1 MKARGGM
8 VAAGHPATAA
18 AGAQALRAGGNAVD
32 AAVGA
37 MLMSFVAEPLL
48 TGLGAGGY
56 LLVEGFDPAPTLLD
70 FFVAAP
76 GLGRPEGAAHAEPLA
91 VDVDFGDARQVFHCG
106 AASVG
111 AWGVP
116 AGMEAALARW
126 GSMSLAELVR
136 RPVALAREGMTLNA
150 SQGYVSEILAGI
162 LTSTPEAAA
171 LFAPEGRMLGP
182 GDRFRWPDLADALER
197 LGAEGAV
204 PFTTGA
210 VAQAVVAWLQE
221 RGGVLDPADLAAY
234 RAVERA
240 PLRVAY
246 HGREALLNPP
256 PNAGGLLLGHALAL
270 LERGREVGPEQLV
283 AVMEEVQRSRTP
295 AFLAGLDEPG
305 FPARHL
311 ASRLGSTT
319 HISVVDAAGRAAAV
333 TCSNG
338 EGSGVV
344 VPGTGMHPNNIMG
357 EEDLN
362 PLGFHAFPAGRRMP
376 SMMAPTV
383 VVGEHGVELVLGSA
397 GSNRIRSAILQT
409 IVGVVDRGLA
419 AAPAVDAPRLHVEEG
434 TVFAEPGIA
443 LDGLR
448 ADGRRVQAFRGRNLF
463 FGGVAAVQR
472 SPDGRLTG
480 AGDPRRGG
488 AAVAA

>member
-1 MKARGGM
+1 M
-8 VAAGHPATAA
+8 VAAGHPVSAA
-18 AGAQALRAGGNAVD
+18 AGAQVLRAGGNAVD

-56 LLVEGFDPAPTLLD
+56 LLVEGFDAEPTLLD

-76 GLGRPEGAAHAEPLA
+76 GRGRAAEAPRADLLP
-91 VDVDFGDARQVFHCG
+91 VDVDFGDATQTFNCG
-106 AASVG
+106 PSSVG
-111 AWGVP
+111 TWGMV
-116 AGMEAALARW
+116 AGIDAALGRW
-126 GSMSLAELVR
+126 GSFGLDALVA
-136 RPVALAREGMTLNA
+136 RPVALAREGVTLNQP
-150 SQGYVSEILAGI
+150 QGYVAEILEGI

-171 LFAPEGRMLGP
+171 LFAPRGRVLGP
-182 GDRFRWPDLADALER
+182 GDRFVWPDLADALER
-197 LGAEGAV
+197 LGAEGAE
-204 PFTTGA
+204 PFTTGE
-210 VAQAVVAWLQE
+210 VAQRVQAWLEQ
-221 RGGVLDPADLAAY
+221 RGGVLTREDLDEYAATA
-234 RAVERA
+234 RE

-246 HGREALLNPP
+246 HGREVLANPP
-256 PNAGGLLLGHALAL
+256 PNAGGILVAHALAL
-270 LERGREVGPEQLV
+270 LEHGSDVGPERLV
-283 AVMEEVQRSRTP
+283 AVMEEVQGQRTP
-295 AFLAGLDEPG
+295 EFVAGLGEPG
-305 FPARHL
+305 FYGRYF

-319 HISVVDAAGRAAAV
+319 HISAVDAEGRAAAV
-333 TCSNG
+333 TCTNG

-397 GSNRIRSAILQT
+397 GSNRIRSAIVQT

-419 AAPAVDAPRLHVEEG
+419 AAPAVDAPRLHFEDD

-443 LDGLR
+443 LAGLR
-448 ADGRRVQAFRGRNLF
+448 AQGRTVQEFRARNLF

-472 SPDGRLTG
+472 SADGALTG

-488 AAVAA
+488 AAVGA

>member
-1 MKARGGM
+1 MSARGGM
-8 VAAGHPATAA
+8 VAAGHPVTAA
-18 AGAQALRAGGNAVD
+18 AGAQVLRAGGNAVD

-56 LLVEGFDPAPTLLD
+56 LLVEGFDDAPTLLD

-76 GLGRPEGAAHAEPLA
+76 GTSRARGAPRAVPLPIE
-91 VDVDFGDARQVFHCG
+91 VDFGDARQTFHVG
-106 AASVG
+106 PASVG
-111 AWGVP
+111 TWGMV
-116 AGMEAALARW
+116 AGIDHALKRW
-126 GSMSLAELVR
+126 GSVPLGALVR
-136 RPVALAREGMTLNA
+136 RPVALAREGVTLNP
-150 SQGYVSEILAGI
+150 SQGYVSALLDAI

-171 LFAPEGRMLGP
+171 IFAPAGRVLGP

-197 LGAEGAV
+197 LGTDGAE
-204 PFTTGA
+204 PFTTGEIA
-210 VAQAVVAWLQE
+210 CRVQDWLAE
-221 RGGVLDPADLAAY
+221 RGGMLTREDLASYTAI
-234 RAVERA
+234 ERP

-256 PNAGGLLLGHALAL
+256 PNAGGILIGHALAL
-270 LERGREVGPEQLV
+270 LQRGSDVGPERLV
-283 AVMEEVQRSRTP
+283 AVMEEVQSGRTP
-295 AFLAGLDEPG
+295 AFVAGLDEPG
-305 FPARHL
+305 FHERYF

-319 HISVVDAAGRAAAV
+319 HISVVDGEGRAAAV
-333 TCSNG
+333 TCTNG

-362 PLGFHAFPAGRRMP
+362 PLGFHAFAAGRRMP

-397 GSNRIRSAILQT
+397 GSNRIRSAIVQT
-409 IVGVVDRGLA
+409 IVGVVDLGLA
-419 AAPAVDAPRLHVEEG
+419 AGGAVDAPRLHVEHD

-443 LDGLR
+443 VDGLR
-448 ADGRRVQAFRGRNLF
+448 AQGRAVQVFRSRNLF
-463 FGGVAAVQR
+463 FGGVGAVKR
-472 SPDGRLTG
+472 SADGALTG
-480 AGDPRRGG
+480 AGDRRRGG

>member
-1 MKARGGM
+1 M
-8 VAAGHPATAA
+8 VAAGHPVTAA
-18 AGAQALRAGGNAVD
+18 AGAQVLRAGGNAVD

-56 LLVEGFDPAPTLLD
+56 LLVEGFDAGPTLLD

-76 GLGRPEGAAHAEPLA
+76 GHGRSAQAERSPLLP
-91 VDVDFGDARQVFHCG
+91 VDVDFGDATQTFN
-106 AASVG
+106 VG
-111 AWGVP
+111 PSTVGTWGMV
-116 AGMEAALARW
+116 AGIDAALERW
-126 GSMSLAELVR
+126 GSVGLGELVR
-136 RPVALAREGMTLNA
+136 RPVALAREGVTLNR
-150 SQGYVSEILAGI
+150 SQGYVAEILAGI

-171 LFAPEGRMLGP
+171 LFAPHGRVLGP
-182 GDRFRWPDLADALER
+182 GDVFRWPDLADALER
-197 LGAEGAV
+197 LGAEGAE
-204 PFTTGA
+204 PFTTGE
-210 VAQAVVAWLQE
+210 VARRVLAWLEE
-221 RGGVLDPADLAAY
+221 RGGVLTGADLDAYAAI
-234 RAVERA
+234 ERE
-240 PLRVAY
+240 PLRIAY
-246 HGREALLNPP
+246 HGREVLVNPP
-256 PNAGGLLLGHALAL
+256 PNAGGILVGHALAL
-270 LERGREVGPEQLV
+270 LQRGTGVGPERLV
-283 AVMEEVQRSRTP
+283 TVMEEVQAGRTP
-295 AFLAGLDEPG
+295 EFVAGLGEPG
-305 FPARHL
+305 FHERYF

-319 HISVVDAAGRAAAV
+319 HISVVDGAGRAAAV
-333 TCSNG
+333 TCTNG

-362 PLGFHAFPAGRRMP
+362 PLGFHAFAPGRRMP

-397 GSNRIRSAILQT
+397 GSNRIRAAIVQT

-419 AAPAVDAPRLHVEEG
+419 AAPAVDAPRLHFEDD

-448 ADGRRVQAFRGRNLF
+448 AAGRTVQTFRSRNLF
-463 FGGVAAVQR
+463 FGGVGAVQR
-472 SPDGRLTG
+472 GPGGALTG

>member
-1 MKARGGM
+1 M

-18 AGAQALRAGGNAVD
+18 AGAQILRAGGNAVD

-56 LLVEGFDPAPTLLD
+56 LLVEGFDAAPTLLD

-76 GLGRPEGAAHAEPLA
+76 GHGRPADAERAPLLP
-91 VDVDFGDARQVFHCG
+91 VDVDFGDATQAFNVG
-106 AASVG
+106 PSSVG
-111 AWGVP
+111 TWGMA
-116 AGMEAALARW
+116 AGIDAALGRW
-126 GSMSLAELVR
+126 GSVRLDELVR
-136 RPVALAREGMTLNA
+136 RPVALAREGVTLNRP
-150 SQGYVSEILAGI
+150 QGYVAKILGGI

-171 LFAPEGRMLGP
+171 LFAPHGRVLGP

-197 LGAEGAV
+197 LGDEGAE

-210 VAQAVVAWLQE
+210 VARRVLAWLQE
-221 RGGVLDPADLAAY
+221 RGGVLTAADLDAYAAI
-234 RAVERA
+234 ERV

-246 HGREALLNPP
+246 HGREVLVNPP
-256 PNAGGLLLGHALAL
+256 PNAGGILVGHALAL
-270 LERGREVGPEQLV
+270 LQRGADIGPERLV
-283 AVMEEVQRSRTP
+283 AVMEEVQAGRTP
-295 AFLAGLDEPG
+295 EFVTGLGEPG
-305 FPARHL
+305 FHERYF

-319 HISVVDAAGRAAAV
+319 HISAVDGEGRAAAV
-333 TCSNG
+333 TCTNG

-362 PLGFHAFPAGRRMP
+362 PLGFHAFRAGRRMP
-376 SMMAPTV
+376 SMMAPTI

-397 GSNRIRSAILQT
+397 GSNRIRSAIVQT

-419 AAPAVDAPRLHVEEG
+419 AAPAVDAPRLHFEDD

-443 LDGLR
+443 VDGLR
-448 ADGRRVQAFRGRNLF
+448 VEGRTVQAFRARNLF
-463 FGGVAAVQR
+463 FGGVGAVQR
-472 SPDGRLTG
+472 GPGGALTG

>member
-1 MKARGGM
+1 M
-8 VAAGHPATAA
+8 VAAGHPVTAA
-18 AGAQALRAGGNAVD
+18 AGAQVLRAGGNAVD

-56 LLVEGFDPAPTLLD
+56 LLVEGFDPDPTLLD

-76 GLGRPEGAAHAEPLA
+76 GRGRSGQAERAPLLP
-91 VDVDFGDARQVFHCG
+91 VDVDFGDATQTFNVG
-106 AASVG
+106 PASVG
-111 AWGVP
+111 TWGTV
-116 AGMEAALARW
+116 AGIDAALGRW
-126 GSMSLAELVR
+126 GSLGLDELVR
-136 RPVALAREGMTLNA
+136 RPVALAREGVTLNR
-150 SQGYVSEILAGI
+150 SQGYVAEILAGI

-171 LFAPEGRMLGP
+171 LFAPRGRVLGP
-182 GDRFRWPDLADALER
+182 GDVFRWPDLADALER
-197 LGAEGAV
+197 LGAEGAE

-210 VAQAVVAWLQE
+210 VARRVLGWLEQ
-221 RGGVLDPADLAAY
+221 RGGVLTGADLDGY
-234 RAVERA
+234 TAVERE
-240 PLRVAY
+240 PLRIAY
-246 HGREALLNPP
+246 HGREVLVNPP
-256 PNAGGLLLGHALAL
+256 PNAGGILVGHALAL
-270 LERGREVGPEQLV
+270 LQRGTGVGPERLV
-283 AVMEEVQRSRTP
+283 AVMEEVQAGRTP
-295 AFLAGLDEPG
+295 EFVSGLGEPG
-305 FPARHL
+305 FAERYL

-319 HISVVDAAGRAAAV
+319 HISVVDGAGRAAAV
-333 TCSNG
+333 TCTNG

-362 PLGFHAFPAGRRMP
+362 PLGFHALAPGRRMP

-397 GSNRIRSAILQT
+397 GSNRIRSAIVQT

-419 AAPAVDAPRLHVEEG
+419 AAPAVDAPRLHFENG
-434 TVFAEPGIA
+434 TVFVEPGVPIA
-443 LDGLR
+443 SLR
-448 ADGRRVQAFRGRNLF
+448 AQGHTVQAFRDRNLF
-463 FGGVAAVQR
+463 FGGVGAVQR
-472 SPDGRLTG
+472 GPGGALTG